1 MKQKLII
8 NADDFGISPGV
19 NAAIVK
25 AFHEGVLN
33 STSIMMNLEFTREA
47 IALVPSVPGMDIGLH
62 LNLTNEKALS
72 DPKDIPMLVDESGRF
87 KNGFVMLLVRWVLGA
102 SEFRRQVA
110 IEMEAQIQ
118 AAKTAGI
125 KLSHIDSHRYVH
137 MIPGVFAV
145 AKQKAA
151 EHKIPRIRIVN
162 ENIFRTWKSNHYDVS
177 FLWDGGAIKWAI
189 LYVLYLFNRTKSDT
203 YYYSVLYTCKM
214 FKNRI
219 RNMRVPA
226 KFKAVEI
233 PVHPNIGGVDTD
245 KSPYIFDTNVIS
257 QNRVEE
263 MKTIMDK
270 DLFGSRP
277 IK

>member
-25 AFHEGVLN
+25 AYHEGVLN

-47 IALVPSVPGMDIGLH
+47 LALVPSVAGLNIGLH
-62 LNLTNEKALS
+62 LNLTNEVALS
-72 DPKDIPMLVDESGRF
+72 DPKDIPMLVDGNGRF
-87 KNGFVMLLVRWVLGA
+87 KNGFVMLLVRWFFGA
-102 SEFRRQVA
+102 AEFRRQVA

-118 AAKTAGI
+118 AARRAGI

-137 MIPGVFAV
+137 MIPGVFSV
-145 AKQKAA
+145 AKQKVT

-162 ENIFRTWKSNHYDVS
+162 ENIFNTWKSNHYDVS
-177 FLWDGGAIKWAI
+177 FLWDGAAIKWGI
-189 LYVLYLFNRTKSDT
+189 LYALYLFNRTKSDT

-219 RNMRVPA
+219 RNMRVSS

-233 PVHPNIGGVDTD
+233 PMHPNIGGVDTD
-245 KSPYIFDTNVIS
+245 KSPYIFDENVIS
-257 QNRVEE
+257 QNRVTE

-270 DLFGSRP
+270 DLFKSL
-277 IK
+277 